1 MAIYG
6 NPVGGALNAKTYEL
20 QYNGGT
26 TPIMAVVVDEEKVF
40 DAKLNYAVM
49 DKKEVAKKGVKIITG
64 AAAIT
69 TVKNIIKK

>member
-1 MAIYG
+1 MLNKLNNKLSNG
-6 NPVGGALNAKTYEL
+6 KEVVKDKMFNAKYD
-20 QYNGGT
+20 
-26 TPIMAVVVDEEKVF
+26 IKEKAF
-40 DAKLNYAVM
+40 DAKINYVVM

>member
-1 MAIYG
+1 MF
-6 NPVGGALNAKTYEL
+6 NAKYD
-20 QYNGGT
+20 
-26 TPIMAVVVDEEKVF
+26 IKEKVF